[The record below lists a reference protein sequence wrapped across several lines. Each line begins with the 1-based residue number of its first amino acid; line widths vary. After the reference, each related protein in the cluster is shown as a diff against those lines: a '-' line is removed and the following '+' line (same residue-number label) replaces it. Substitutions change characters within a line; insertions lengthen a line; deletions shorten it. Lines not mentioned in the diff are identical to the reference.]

1 MQRDLDALMDW
12 GSTWGMKFNAK
23 KCNIMR
29 VSRSHKPL
37 QHFYSLGNEIL
48 QEVSDAKYLGIQID
62 NKLDWNKHIST
73 VAARGQSKLAFLNRN
88 LKGCPKKLRDTAYI
102 SLIRPA
108 LEYSCSVWHP
118 HKKSNKDK
126 IEKVQRRAA
135 RFVSNNFR
143 RKASVSEMLH
153 DLGWQSLD
161 GRRQDQRLVL
171 FYKIINGLASVE
183 TEDILTPSDSRT
195 RKNHSFKLKHLQAN
209 CDSYRYSFFPATIS
223 SWNNLPFGIEK
234 VDSVEGFK
242 LKLKEH
248 TFRSP

>member
-1 MQRDLDALMDW
+1 MTPNPDLQ
-12 GSTWGMKFNAK
+12 F
-23 KCNIMR
+23 I
-29 VSRSHKPL
+29 HKE
-37 QHFYSLGNEIL
+37 SSNS
-48 QEVSDAKYLGIQID
+48 VTTAKYQSARMLPHWRQS

-135 RFVSNNFR
+135 RFVSKNFR

-153 DLGWQSLD
+153 NLGWQSLD

-183 TEDILTPSDSRT
+183 TVDILTP
-195 RKNHSFKLKHLQAN
+195 AV
-209 CDSYRYSFFPATIS
+209 SFFVS
-223 SWNNLPFGIEK
+223 CW
-234 VDSVEGFK
+234 
-242 LKLKEH
+242 
-248 TFRSP
+248 RSG